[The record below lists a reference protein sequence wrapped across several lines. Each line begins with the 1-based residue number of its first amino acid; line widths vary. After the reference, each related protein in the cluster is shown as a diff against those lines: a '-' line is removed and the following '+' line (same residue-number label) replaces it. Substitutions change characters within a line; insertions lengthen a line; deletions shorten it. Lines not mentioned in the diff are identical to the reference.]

1 MEFQEDIAFGAPARF
16 VAGQSTMKG
25 ECSLGYHCNFYEY
38 LGRDEEE
45 AAKAQLTGDKKSDR
59 LVETEA
65 TPCGKDPVVVP
76 EGYNVN
82 FLAMGF
88 HAFRSIV
95 YPSGGQL
102 KTAQTVGEMAEY
114 SLYVRGAPHTHR
126 MTPAQKLQ
134 PWSTCGV

>member
-1 MEFQEDIAFGAPARF
+1 MTFPENTEFGEPARF

-25 ECSLGYHCNFYEY
+25 ECSLGCHSNFYEY

-45 AAKAQLTGDKKSDR
+45 ASRVQLTGNATNDR
-59 LVETEA
+59 LVETET
-65 TPCGKDPVVVP
+65 TPCGKDTVVVP

-102 KTAQTVGEMAEY
+102 RTAQTVGEMAEY
-114 SLYVRGAPHTHR
+114 SLYVHARALTHS
-126 MTPAQKLQ
+126 A
-134 PWSTCGV
+134 